1 MTTWVEISSVVDGM
15 VMVEEIDEEVEEVPE
30 MDEDKRIKAI
40 LRYAK
45 MLQYSTSI
53 ILVTFKDDADMAEEL
68 TEVVDRLCEILGLL
82 GIGNMDEAERLN
94 IELVK
99 KIKNHVDC
107 QSTT

>member
-1 MTTWVEISSVVDGM
+1 MITRKW
-15 VMVEEIDEEVEEVPE
+15 PE

-53 ILVTFKDDADMAEEL
+53 ILVAFKDDADMTGEL
-68 TEVVDRLCEILGLL
+68 TEVVDRLCEIVGLL

>member
-1 MTTWVEISSVVDGM
+1 MRNYSRIFILLLLYIFFSNCFLMLLKAQEITNGKKYWFAL
-15 VMVEEIDEEVEEVPE
+15 P
-30 MDEDKRIKAI
+30 
-40 LRYAK
+40 YAK

-53 ILVTFKDDADMAEEL
+53 ILVTFKDDADMVEEL
-68 TEVVDRLCEILGLL
+68 TECVDQLCEIVGLL

>member
-1 MTTWVEISSVVDGM
+1 
-15 VMVEEIDEEVEEVPE
+15 
-30 MDEDKRIKAI
+30 MDEDKRMKAI

-82 GIGNMDEAERLN
+82 GMGNMDEAKRLS
-94 IELVK
+94 IEL
-99 KIKNHVDC
+99 IKEIEHNTELESGRCGCTED
-107 QSTT
+107 Q

>member
-15 VMVEEIDEEVEEVPE
+15 VMVEEIDEEVEEVAE

-40 LRYAK
+40 SRYAN
-45 MLQYSTSI
+45 MLTYSTD
-53 ILVTFKDDADMAEEL
+53 ILLVAFKDDADMAEEL

-82 GIGNMDEAERLN
+82 GIGNTNEAERLN

>member
-1 MTTWVEISSVVDGM
+1 M
-15 VMVEEIDEEVEEVPE
+15 
-30 MDEDKRIKAI
+30 
-40 LRYAK
+40 
-45 MLQYSTSI
+45 
-53 ILVTFKDDADMAEEL
+53 TFKDDADMAEEL

>member
-1 MTTWVEISSVVDGM
+1 
-15 VMVEEIDEEVEEVPE
+15 

-68 TEVVDRLCEILGLL
+68 TEVVDGST
-82 GIGNMDEAERLN
+82 GNR
-94 IELVK
+94 K
-99 KIKNHVDC
+99 HGR
-107 QSTT
+107 S

>member
-1 MTTWVEISSVVDGM
+1 MGFQVWANRRNYHIFDRRDDINDNLDWPKRWS
-15 VMVEEIDEEVEEVPE
+15 E
-30 MDEDKRIKAI
+30 MDEDKRMKAI

-99 KIKNHVDC
+99 KIKSHA
-107 QSTT
+107 TT

>member
-15 VMVEEIDEEVEEVPE
+15 VMVEEVEEVEEVWPE

-40 LRYAK
+40 SRYAN
-45 MLQYSTSI
+45 MLTYSTD
-53 ILVTFKDDADMAEEL
+53 ILLVAFKDDADMAEEL

-82 GIGNMDEAERLN
+82 GIGNTNEAERLN

>member
-1 MTTWVEISSVVDGM
+1 MITWVEISSVVDGM
-15 VMVEEIDEEVEEVPE
+15 VMVEEVEEVEEVWPE

-40 LRYAK
+40 SRYAN
-45 MLQYSTSI
+45 MLTYSTD
-53 ILVTFKDDADMAEEL
+53 ILLVAFKDDADMAEEL

-82 GIGNMDEAERLN
+82 GIGNTNEAERLN

>member
-1 MTTWVEISSVVDGM
+1 
-15 VMVEEIDEEVEEVPE
+15 
-30 MDEDKRIKAI
+30 MDEDKRMKAI

-53 ILVTFKDDADMAEEL
+53 ILVTFK
-68 TEVVDRLCEILGLL
+68 
-82 GIGNMDEAERLN
+82 DEAERLN

>member
-1 MTTWVEISSVVDGM
+1 MNKTLRKW
-15 VMVEEIDEEVEEVPE
+15 PE
-30 MDEDKRIKAI
+30 MDEDKRMKAI

-53 ILVTFKDDADMAEEL
+53 ILVTFKDDADMVEEL
-68 TEVVDRLCEILGLL
+68 TEVVDRLCEIVGLL

-99 KIKNHVDC
+99 KIKNHARRLPII
-107 QSTT
+107 

>member
-15 VMVEEIDEEVEEVPE
+15 VMVEEIDEEVEEVAE
-30 MDEDKRIKAI
+30 MDEDKRMKAI

-82 GIGNMDEAERLN
+82 GIGNMNEAERLN

>member
-1 MTTWVEISSVVDGM
+1 
-15 VMVEEIDEEVEEVPE
+15 
-30 MDEDKRIKAI
+30 MDKDKRMKAI

-82 GIGNMDEAERLN
+82 GMGNTNEAERLN
-94 IELVK
+94 IELVSYPSLK
-99 KIKNHVDC
+99 ERGF
-107 QSTT
+107 QQP

>member
-15 VMVEEIDEEVEEVPE
+15 VMVEEIDEEVEEWPE

-40 LRYAK
+40 SRYAN
-45 MLQYSTSI
+45 MLTYSTD
-53 ILVTFKDDADMAEEL
+53 ILLVAFKDDADMAEEL

-82 GIGNMDEAERLN
+82 GIGNTNEAERLN

>member
-1 MTTWVEISSVVDGM
+1 
-15 VMVEEIDEEVEEVPE
+15 

-45 MLQYSTSI
+45 MLTYSTSI
-53 ILVTFKDDADMAEEL
+53 LLVAFKDDADMVEEL

-82 GIGNMDEAERLN
+82 GMGNMDEAERLN
-94 IELVK
+94 IELVE
-99 KIKNHVDC
+99 KIKNHADC

>member
-1 MTTWVEISSVVDGM
+1 VNKTLRKW
-15 VMVEEIDEEVEEVPE
+15 PE
-30 MDEDKRIKAI
+30 MDEDKRMKAI

-53 ILVTFKDDADMAEEL
+53 ILVTFKDDADMVEEL
-68 TEVVDRLCEILGLL
+68 TECVDQLCEIVGLL

-99 KIKNHVDC
+99 KIKNHARRLPII
-107 QSTT
+107 

>member
-1 MTTWVEISSVVDGM
+1 
-15 VMVEEIDEEVEEVPE
+15 

-53 ILVTFKDDADMAEEL
+53 ILMTFKDDADMVEEL

-82 GIGNMDEAERLN
+82 GMGNTNEAERLN

-99 KIKNHVDC
+99 KIKSHVDC

>member
-40 LRYAK
+40 SRYAN
-45 MLQYSTSI
+45 MLTYSTD
-53 ILVTFKDDADMAEEL
+53 ILLVAFKDDADMAEEL

-82 GIGNMDEAERLN
+82 GIGNTNEAERLN

>member
-1 MTTWVEISSVVDGM
+1 
-15 VMVEEIDEEVEEVPE
+15 

-40 LRYAK
+40 SRYAN
-45 MLQYSTSI
+45 MLTYSTD
-53 ILVTFKDDADMAEEL
+53 ILLVAFKDDADMAEEL

-82 GIGNMDEAERLN
+82 GIGNMNEAERLN